1 MYNSANNNICIML
14 RAYFESVGSTIVSR
28 LVSNT
33 IKVFSTR
40 QVNKIFYLNGSV
52 NRRSIEV
59 IKCVC
64 STWNV
69 QALPDSQDIW
79 DTLYIYYDTNIVMII
94 HVEA

>member
-1 MYNSANNNICIML
+1 ML
-14 RAYFESVGSTIVSR
+14 RAYFESVGSTIVGR

-52 NRRSIEV
+52 NQRSIEV

-64 STWNV
+64 NTWNV

-94 HVEA
+94 HVEE